1 MPNGNNYNIEKFVSR
16 TKIYLI
22 IIALLIIAICV
33 MNYKLIPMGVILF
46 TLIILYNNWTYRK
59 RKAEFSEQL
68 QDLTL
73 NVNTTAK
80 TTLINSPF
88 PLAIIETNGNIVWK
102 SEKYVSEFA
111 NVDINNSLNEL
122 LKEIKIKIEN
132 SDNKEKGQIDL
143 LANINNKN
151 YKILGSYVRS
161 HKYTNKNNHKNLK
174 KDFNANKIINEN
186 KDINSK
192 KDINVNKTTVKIDH
206 GDNEDY
212 TTILYFIDC
221 TEKIKLEKSIVDN
234 DYCLGIIMI
243 DNYEEISQRL
253 STEAKP
259 ILIAQVEKKLYD
271 WAEKYNSLIIKTDR
285 DRFFCITTHEQL
297 QNIVKDKVSILDEIK
312 NIDIPELSQATLSV
326 AFSNDG
332 KNIIEKDK
340 STRAV
345 IDIALGRG
353 GDQAIIKIDG
363 KYEFF
368 GGRTVEIEKRTKV
381 KARTVSNALKELIK
395 ESDNVILMGH
405 INGDMD
411 SIGSSLGLY
420 RFAQTLGKDA
430 KIINQ
435 TRGIGLENFIES
447 AQKTDE
453 YSKCFITEEQAMD
466 FIKPNTLLIVVDTN
480 KKSYVD
486 APSVLDKVNKVVVVD
501 HHRRSTDYIENAIL
515 TFHEVYASSASELV
529 TEILE
534 YSPVKVELTPLEKE
548 TLYAGIMLDTK
559 NFTFKTGVRTFEAC
573 AYLRKC
579 GVNIIRVKKWF
590 QSDLE
595 TYQTIAEIVSK
606 SEIINDS
613 IAISVYEE
621 NDKNA
626 NIIVAK
632 AADELLTIGGI
643 TASFVLGRMD
653 DKVYISGRSIGEIN
667 VQLILEKLGGG
678 GHITL
683 AGAQLENISLEDAK
697 QELINRINEY
707 FFETA
712 N

>member
-16 TKIYLI
+16 TKIYLVI
-22 IIALLIIAICV
+22 ITALLIIMCI
-33 MNYKLIPMGVILF
+33 MNYRLIPIGVVLF
-46 TLIILYNNWTYRK
+46 VLIILYNNWTNKK

-174 KDFNANKIINEN
+174 KDFNANKTI
-186 KDINSK
+186 
-192 KDINVNKTTVKIDH
+192 
-206 GDNEDY
+206 EDY

-221 TEKIKLEKSIVDN
+221 TEKFKLEKSIVDN
-234 DYCLGIIMI
+234 EYCLGIIMI

-259 ILIAQVEKKLYD
+259 ILIAQVEKKIYD

-297 QNIVKDKVSILDEIK
+297 ENIIKDKVSILDEIK

-353 GDQAIIKIDG
+353 GDQAIIKLDG

-395 ESDNVILMGH
+395 ESDNVVIMGH
-405 INGDMD
+405 VNGDMD
-411 SIGSSLGLY
+411 SIGSALGLY
-420 RFAQTLGKDA
+420 RLAVTLEKEA
-430 KIINQ
+430 RIINQ

-447 AQKTDE
+447 AQKTEE
-453 YSKCFITEEQAMD
+453 YSQCFITEEQATN

-480 KKSYVD
+480 KKSFVD
-486 APSVLDKVNKVVVVD
+486 APSVLEQVKKVVVVD

-534 YSPVKVELTPLEKE
+534 YAPVKIELTPLEKE
-548 TLYAGIMLDTK
+548 ALYAGIMLDTK

-595 TYQTIAEIVSK
+595 TYQTISEIVSK
-606 SEIINDS
+606 SEIMNDS
-613 IAISVYEE
+613 IAISMYEK

-626 NIIVAK
+626 NIIAAK

-643 TASFVLGRMD
+643 TASFVLGCTD
-653 DKVYISGRSIGEIN
+653 NKVYISGRSIGEIN

>member
-16 TKIYLI
+16 TKIYLVI
-22 IIALLIIAICV
+22 ITALLIIMCI
-33 MNYKLIPMGVILF
+33 MNYRLIPIGVVLF
-46 TLIILYNNWTYRK
+46 VLIILYNNWTNKK

-151 YKILGSYVRS
+151 YKVQGSYVRS
-161 HKYTNKNNHKNLK
+161 HKNTYRNNHRNQNKEINTNKTAEKNVHEGK
-174 KDFNANKIINEN
+174 
-186 KDINSK
+186 
-192 KDINVNKTTVKIDH
+192 
-206 GDNEDY
+206 EDY

-221 TEKIKLEKSIVDN
+221 TEKFKLEKSIVDN
-234 DYCLGIIMI
+234 EYCLGIIMI

-259 ILIAQVEKKLYD
+259 ILIAQVEKKIYD

-297 QNIVKDKVSILDEIK
+297 ANIIKDKVSILDEIK

-353 GDQAIIKIDG
+353 GDQAIIKLDG

-395 ESDNVILMGH
+395 ESDNVVIMGH
-405 INGDMD
+405 VNGDMD
-411 SIGSSLGLY
+411 SIGSALGLY
-420 RFAQTLGKDA
+420 RLAVTLEKEA
-430 KIINQ
+430 RIINQ

-447 AQKTDE
+447 AQKTEE
-453 YSKCFITEEQAMD
+453 YSQCFITEEQATN

-480 KKSYVD
+480 KKSFVD
-486 APSVLDKVNKVVVVD
+486 APSVLEQVKKVVVVD

-534 YSPVKVELTPLEKE
+534 YAPVKIELTPLEKE
-548 TLYAGIMLDTK
+548 ALYAGIMLDTK

-595 TYQTIAEIVSK
+595 TYQTISEIVSK
-606 SEIINDS
+606 SEIMNDS
-613 IAISVYEE
+613 IAISMYEK

-626 NIIVAK
+626 NIIAAK

-643 TASFVLGRMD
+643 TASFVLGCTD
-653 DKVYISGRSIGEIN
+653 NKVYISGRSIGEIN

>member
-111 NVDINNSLNEL
+111 DVDINNSLNEL

-132 SDNKEKGQIDL
+132 SDNKEKGQINL

-151 YKILGSYVRS
+151 YKVQGSYVRS
-161 HKYTNKNNHKNLK
+161 HKYTYKNNHRSQ
-174 KDFNANKIINEN
+174 NKEINTDKSTEN
-186 KDINSK
+186 KEIC
-192 KDINVNKTTVKIDH
+192 
-206 GDNEDY
+206 GNEDY

-221 TEKIKLEKSIVDN
+221 TEKFKLEKSIVDN

-447 AQKTDE
+447 AQRTDE

>member
-16 TKIYLI
+16 TKIYLVI
-22 IIALLIIAICV
+22 ITALLIIMCI
-33 MNYKLIPMGVILF
+33 MNYRLIPIGVVLF
-46 TLIILYNNWTYRK
+46 VLIILYNNWTNRK

-174 KDFNANKIINEN
+174 KDFNANKII
-186 KDINSK
+186 
-192 KDINVNKTTVKIDH
+192 
-206 GDNEDY
+206 EDY

-221 TEKIKLEKSIVDN
+221 TEKFKLEKSIVDN
-234 DYCLGIIMI
+234 EYCLGIIMI

-259 ILIAQVEKKLYD
+259 ILIAQVEKKIYD

-297 QNIVKDKVSILDEIK
+297 ENIIKDKVSILDEIK

-353 GDQAIIKIDG
+353 GDQAIIKLDG

-395 ESDNVILMGH
+395 ESDNVVIMGH
-405 INGDMD
+405 VNGDMD
-411 SIGSSLGLY
+411 SIGSALGLY
-420 RFAQTLGKDA
+420 RLAVTLEKEA
-430 KIINQ
+430 RIINQ

-447 AQKTDE
+447 AQKTEE
-453 YSKCFITEEQAMD
+453 YSQCFITEEQATN

-480 KKSYVD
+480 KKSFVD
-486 APSVLDKVNKVVVVD
+486 APSVLEQVKKVVVVD

-534 YSPVKVELTPLEKE
+534 YAPVKIELTPLEKE
-548 TLYAGIMLDTK
+548 ALYAGIMLDTK

-595 TYQTIAEIVSK
+595 TYQTISEIVSK
-606 SEIINDS
+606 SEIMNDS
-613 IAISVYEE
+613 IAISMYEK

-626 NIIVAK
+626 NIIAAK

-643 TASFVLGRMD
+643 TASFVLGCTD
-653 DKVYISGRSIGEIN
+653 NKVYISGRSIGEIN

>member
-16 TKIYLI
+16 TKIYLVIITALI
-22 IIALLIIAICV
+22 IIMCI
-33 MNYKLIPMGVILF
+33 MNYRLIPIGVVLF
-46 TLIILYNNWTYRK
+46 VLIILYNNWTNKK

-174 KDFNANKIINEN
+174 KDFNANKII
-186 KDINSK
+186 
-192 KDINVNKTTVKIDH
+192 
-206 GDNEDY
+206 EDY

-221 TEKIKLEKSIVDN
+221 TEKFKLEKSIVDN
-234 DYCLGIIMI
+234 EYCLGIIMI

-259 ILIAQVEKKLYD
+259 ILIAQVEKKIYD

-297 QNIVKDKVSILDEIK
+297 ENIIKDKVSILDEIK

-345 IDIALGRG
+345 IDIVLGRG
-353 GDQAIIKIDG
+353 GDQAIIKLDG

-395 ESDNVILMGH
+395 ESDNVVLMGH
-405 INGDMD
+405 VNGDMD
-411 SIGSSLGLY
+411 SIGSALGLY
-420 RFAQTLGKDA
+420 RLAVTLEKEA
-430 KIINQ
+430 RIINQ

-447 AQKTDE
+447 AQKTEE
-453 YSKCFITEEQAMD
+453 YSQCFITEEQATN

-480 KKSYVD
+480 KKSFVD
-486 APSVLDKVNKVVVVD
+486 APSVLEQVKKVVVVD

-534 YSPVKVELTPLEKE
+534 YAPVKIELTPLEKE
-548 TLYAGIMLDTK
+548 ALYAGIMLDTK

-595 TYQTIAEIVSK
+595 TYQTISEIVSK
-606 SEIINDS
+606 SEIMNDS
-613 IAISVYEE
+613 IAISMYEK

-626 NIIVAK
+626 NIIAAK

-643 TASFVLGRMD
+643 TASFVLGCTD
-653 DKVYISGRSIGEIN
+653 NKVYISGRSIGEIN

>member
-16 TKIYLI
+16 TKIYLVIITALI
-22 IIALLIIAICV
+22 IIMCI
-33 MNYKLIPMGVILF
+33 MNYRLIPIGVVLF
-46 TLIILYNNWTYRK
+46 VLIILYNNWTNKK

-111 NVDINNSLNEL
+111 NVDIDNSLNEL
-122 LKEIKIKIEN
+122 LKEIKIKIGN

-174 KDFNANKIINEN
+174 KDFNANKII
-186 KDINSK
+186 
-192 KDINVNKTTVKIDH
+192 
-206 GDNEDY
+206 EDY

-221 TEKIKLEKSIVDN
+221 TEKFKLEKSIVDN
-234 DYCLGIIMI
+234 EYCLGIIMI

-259 ILIAQVEKKLYD
+259 ILIAQVEKKIYD

-297 QNIVKDKVSILDEIK
+297 ENIIKDKVSILDEIK

-353 GDQAIIKIDG
+353 GDQAIIKLDG

-395 ESDNVILMGH
+395 ESDNVVIMGH
-405 INGDMD
+405 VNGDMD
-411 SIGSSLGLY
+411 SIGSALGLY
-420 RFAQTLGKDA
+420 RLAVTLEKEA
-430 KIINQ
+430 RIINQ

-447 AQKTDE
+447 AQKTEE
-453 YSKCFITEEQAMD
+453 YSQCFITEEQATN

-480 KKSYVD
+480 KKSFVD
-486 APSVLDKVNKVVVVD
+486 APSVLEQVKKVVVVD

-534 YSPVKVELTPLEKE
+534 YAPVKIELTPLEKE
-548 TLYAGIMLDTK
+548 ALYAGIMLDTK

-595 TYQTIAEIVSK
+595 TYQTISEIVSK
-606 SEIINDS
+606 SEIMNDS
-613 IAISVYEE
+613 IAISMYEK

-626 NIIVAK
+626 NIIAAK

-643 TASFVLGRMD
+643 TASFVLGCTD
-653 DKVYISGRSIGEIN
+653 NKVYISGRSIGEIN

>member
-1 MPNGNNYNIEKFVSR
+1 MPNGNNYNLEKFVSR
-16 TKIYLI
+16 TKIYLV
-22 IIALLIIAICV
+22 IIAMLLIAICF
-33 MNYKLIPMGVILF
+33 MNYKLIPLAIAIFILV
-46 TLIILYNNWTYRK
+46 LAYNRWTSKR
-59 RKAEFSEQL
+59 RKAEFSEEL
-68 QDLTL
+68 KDLTL

-88 PLAIIETNGNIVWK
+88 PLAIIETNGNMVWK

-111 NVDINNSLNEL
+111 NIDINDDLNDL
-122 LKEIKIKIEN
+122 LKEIKIKIDN
-132 SDNKEKGQIDL
+132 SDNKDKGKIDV
-143 LANINNKN
+143 NVTINNKN
-151 YKILGSYVRS
+151 YNVLGSYVRS
-161 HKYTNKNNHKNLK
+161 HKNKLNHK
-174 KDFNANKIINEN
+174 E
-186 KDINSK
+186 
-192 KDINVNKTTVKIDH
+192 KIDT
-206 GDNEDY
+206 EDY

-221 TEKIKLEKSIVDN
+221 TEKLKMEKLMKDK
-234 DYCLGIIMI
+234 DFCLGIIMI

-259 ILIAQVEKKLYD
+259 ILVAQVEKKIYD

-285 DRFFCITTHEQL
+285 DRFFCITTHEEL
-297 QNIVKDKVSILDEIK
+297 ENIIKDKVSILDEIK
-312 NIDIPELSQATLSV
+312 NIDIPELSQATLSI

-332 KNIIEKDK
+332 EDIIEKDK

-363 KYEFF
+363 KYDFF
-368 GGRTVEIEKRTKV
+368 GGRTVEVEKRTKI
-381 KARTVSNALKELIK
+381 KARTVSNALKELI
-395 ESDNVILMGH
+395 EGSDNVVIMGH
-405 INGDMD
+405 TNGDMD
-411 SIGSSLGLY
+411 SIGSAMGLY
-420 RFAQTLGKDA
+420 RLALTLGKEA
-430 KIINQ
+430 RIINQ
-435 TRGIGLENFIES
+435 TRGIGLENFISS

-453 YSKCFITEEQAMD
+453 YSECFITEEEATE
-466 FIKPNTLLIVVDTN
+466 FIKPESLLIVVDTN
-480 KKSYVD
+480 KKTYVD
-486 APSVLDKVNKVVVVD
+486 APSLLEKINKIVVID

-534 YSPVKVELTPLEKE
+534 YSQVKVELTTIEKE
-548 TLYAGIMLDTK
+548 ALYAGIMLDTK
-559 NFTFKTGVRTFEAC
+559 NFTFKTGVRTFEVC

-579 GVNIIRVKKWF
+579 GVNIIKVKKWF

-595 TYQTIAEIVSK
+595 TYQTIAKIVSESEIV
-606 SEIINDS
+606 NDT
-613 IAISVYEE
+613 IAISVYDKD
-621 NDKNA
+621 DKNA
-626 NIIVAK
+626 NIIAAK

-643 TASFVLGRMD
+643 TASFVLGKMD
-653 DKVYISGRSIGEIN
+653 NKIYISGRSIGEIN

-683 AGAQLENISLEDAK
+683 AGAQLEDISIEDAK

-707 FFETA
+707 IFETA

>member
-1 MPNGNNYNIEKFVSR
+1 M
-16 TKIYLI
+16 
-22 IIALLIIAICV
+22 
-33 MNYKLIPMGVILF
+33 LF
-46 TLIILYNNWTYRK
+46 
-59 RKAEFSEQL
+59 
-68 QDLTL
+68 
-73 NVNTTAK
+73 
-80 TTLINSPF
+80 
-88 PLAIIETNGNIVWK
+88 
-102 SEKYVSEFA
+102 
-111 NVDINNSLNEL
+111 
-122 LKEIKIKIEN
+122 
-132 SDNKEKGQIDL
+132 
-143 LANINNKN
+143 
-151 YKILGSYVRS
+151 RS
-161 HKYTNKNNHKNLK
+161 
-174 KDFNANKIINEN
+174 
-186 KDINSK
+186 
-192 KDINVNKTTVKIDH
+192 
-206 GDNEDY
+206 
-212 TTILYFIDC
+212 
-221 TEKIKLEKSIVDN
+221 
-234 DYCLGIIMI
+234 
-243 DNYEEISQRL
+243 
-253 STEAKP
+253 
-259 ILIAQVEKKLYD
+259 
-271 WAEKYNSLIIKTDR
+271 
-285 DRFFCITTHEQL
+285 
-297 QNIVKDKVSILDEIK
+297 
-312 NIDIPELSQATLSV
+312 
-326 AFSNDG
+326 
-332 KNIIEKDK
+332 
-340 STRAV
+340 
-345 IDIALGRG
+345 
-353 GDQAIIKIDG
+353 
-363 KYEFF
+363 

-411 SIGSSLGLY
+411 SIGSALGLY
-420 RFAQTLGKDA
+420 RLAITLEKDA
-430 KIINQ
+430 RIINQ

-453 YSKCFITEEQAMD
+453 YSKCFITEEQAID

-486 APSVLDKVNKVVVVD
+486 APSILDKVNKIVVVD

-534 YSPVKVELTPLEKE
+534 YSPVKIELTPLEKE
-548 TLYAGIMLDTK
+548 ALYAGIMLDTK

-595 TYQTIAEIVSK
+595 TYQTISEIVSK

-613 IAISVYEE
+613 IAISIYEK

-626 NIIVAK
+626 NIIAAK

-643 TASFVLGRMD
+643 TASFVLGSTD
-653 DKVYISGRSIGEIN
+653 NKVYISGRSIGEIN

>member
-16 TKIYLI
+16 TKIYLVIITALI
-22 IIALLIIAICV
+22 IIMCI
-33 MNYKLIPMGVILF
+33 MNYKLIPIGVVLF
-46 TLIILYNNWTYRK
+46 VLIILYNNWTNKK

-174 KDFNANKIINEN
+174 KDFNENKII
-186 KDINSK
+186 
-192 KDINVNKTTVKIDH
+192 
-206 GDNEDY
+206 EDY

-221 TEKIKLEKSIVDN
+221 TEKFKLEKSIVDN
-234 DYCLGIIMI
+234 EYCLGIIMI

-259 ILIAQVEKKLYD
+259 ILIAQVEKKIYD

-297 QNIVKDKVSILDEIK
+297 ENIIKDKVSILDEIK

-353 GDQAIIKIDG
+353 GDQAIIKLDG

-395 ESDNVILMGH
+395 ESDNVVLMGH
-405 INGDMD
+405 VNGDMD
-411 SIGSSLGLY
+411 SIGSALGLY
-420 RFAQTLGKDA
+420 RLAVTLEKEA
-430 KIINQ
+430 RIINQ

-447 AQKTDE
+447 AQKTEE
-453 YSKCFITEEQAMD
+453 YSQCFITEEQATN

-480 KKSYVD
+480 KKSFVD
-486 APSVLDKVNKVVVVD
+486 APSVLEQVKKVVVVD

-534 YSPVKVELTPLEKE
+534 YAPVKIELTPLEKE
-548 TLYAGIMLDTK
+548 ALYAGIMLDTK

-595 TYQTIAEIVSK
+595 TYQTISEIVSK
-606 SEIINDS
+606 SEIMNDS
-613 IAISVYEE
+613 IAISMYEK

-626 NIIVAK
+626 NIIAAK

-643 TASFVLGRMD
+643 TASFVLGCTD
-653 DKVYISGRSIGEIN
+653 NKVYISGRSIGEIN

>member
-111 NVDINNSLNEL
+111 DVDINNSLNEL

-132 SDNKEKGQIDL
+132 SDNKEKGQINL

-151 YKILGSYVRS
+151 YKVQGSYVRS
-161 HKYTNKNNHKNLK
+161 HKYTYKNNHRNQ
-174 KDFNANKIINEN
+174 NKEINTDKSTEN
-186 KDINSK
+186 KEIC
-192 KDINVNKTTVKIDH
+192 
-206 GDNEDY
+206 GNEDY

-221 TEKIKLEKSIVDN
+221 TEKFKLEKSIVDN

-447 AQKTDE
+447 AQRTDE

>member
-16 TKIYLI
+16 TKIYLVIITALI
-22 IIALLIIAICV
+22 IIMCI
-33 MNYKLIPMGVILF
+33 MNYRLIPIGVVLF
-46 TLIILYNNWTYRK
+46 VLIILYNNWTNKK

-174 KDFNANKIINEN
+174 KDINANKIINEN
-186 KDINSK
+186 KDIN
-192 KDINVNKTTVKIDH
+192 VNETTVKIDH
-206 GDNEDY
+206 GDKEDY

-221 TEKIKLEKSIVDN
+221 TEKFKLEKSIVDN
-234 DYCLGIIMI
+234 EYCLGIIMI

-259 ILIAQVEKKLYD
+259 ILIAQVEKKIYD

-297 QNIVKDKVSILDEIK
+297 ENIIKDKVSILDEIK

-353 GDQAIIKIDG
+353 GDQAIIKLDG

-395 ESDNVILMGH
+395 ESDNVVIMGH
-405 INGDMD
+405 VNGDMD
-411 SIGSSLGLY
+411 SIGSALGLY
-420 RFAQTLGKDA
+420 RLAVTLEKEA
-430 KIINQ
+430 RIINQ

-447 AQKTDE
+447 AQKTEE
-453 YSKCFITEEQAMD
+453 YSQCFITEEQATN

-480 KKSYVD
+480 KKSFVD
-486 APSVLDKVNKVVVVD
+486 APSVLEQVKKVVVVD

-534 YSPVKVELTPLEKE
+534 YAPVKIELTPLEKE
-548 TLYAGIMLDTK
+548 ALYAGIMLDTK

-595 TYQTIAEIVSK
+595 TYQTISEIVSK
-606 SEIINDS
+606 SEIMNDS
-613 IAISVYEE
+613 IAISMYEK

-626 NIIVAK
+626 NIIAAK

-643 TASFVLGRMD
+643 TASFVLGCTD
-653 DKVYISGRSIGEIN
+653 NKVYISGRSIGEIN

>member
-16 TKIYLI
+16 TKIYLVI
-22 IIALLIIAICV
+22 ITALLIIMCI
-33 MNYKLIPMGVILF
+33 MNYRLIPIGVVLF
-46 TLIILYNNWTYRK
+46 VLIILYNNWTNKK

-174 KDFNANKIINEN
+174 KDFNANKII
-186 KDINSK
+186 
-192 KDINVNKTTVKIDH
+192 
-206 GDNEDY
+206 EDY

-221 TEKIKLEKSIVDN
+221 TEKFKLEKSIVDN
-234 DYCLGIIMI
+234 EYCLGIIMI

-259 ILIAQVEKKLYD
+259 ILIAQVEKKIYD

-297 QNIVKDKVSILDEIK
+297 ENIIKDKVSILDEIK

-353 GDQAIIKIDG
+353 GDQAIIKLDG

-395 ESDNVILMGH
+395 ESDNVVIMGH
-405 INGDMD
+405 VNGDMD
-411 SIGSSLGLY
+411 SIGSALGLY
-420 RFAQTLGKDA
+420 RLAVTLEKEA
-430 KIINQ
+430 RIINQ

-447 AQKTDE
+447 AQKTEE
-453 YSKCFITEEQAMD
+453 YSQCFITEEQATN

-480 KKSYVD
+480 KKSFVD
-486 APSVLDKVNKVVVVD
+486 APSVLEQVKKVVVVD

-534 YSPVKVELTPLEKE
+534 YAPVKIELTPLEKE
-548 TLYAGIMLDTK
+548 ALYAGIMLDTK

-595 TYQTIAEIVSK
+595 TYQTISEIVSK
-606 SEIINDS
+606 SEIMNDS
-613 IAISVYEE
+613 IAISMYEK

-626 NIIVAK
+626 NIIAAK

-643 TASFVLGRMD
+643 TASFVLGCTD
-653 DKVYISGRSIGEIN
+653 NKVYISGRSIGEIN

>member
-16 TKIYLI
+16 TKIYLVI
-22 IIALLIIAICV
+22 ITALLIIMCI
-33 MNYKLIPMGVILF
+33 MNYRLIPIGVVLF
-46 TLIILYNNWTYRK
+46 VLIILYNNWTNKK

-174 KDFNANKIINEN
+174 KDINANKII
-186 KDINSK
+186 
-192 KDINVNKTTVKIDH
+192 
-206 GDNEDY
+206 EDY

-221 TEKIKLEKSIVDN
+221 TEKFKLEKSIVDN
-234 DYCLGIIMI
+234 EYCLGIIMI

-259 ILIAQVEKKLYD
+259 ILIAQVEKKIYD

-297 QNIVKDKVSILDEIK
+297 ENIIKDKVSILDEIK

-353 GDQAIIKIDG
+353 GDQAIIKLDG

-395 ESDNVILMGH
+395 ESDNVVIMGH
-405 INGDMD
+405 VNGDMD
-411 SIGSSLGLY
+411 SIGSALGLY
-420 RFAQTLGKDA
+420 RLAITLEKEA
-430 KIINQ
+430 RIINQ

-447 AQKTDE
+447 AQKTEE
-453 YSKCFITEEQAMD
+453 YSQCFITEEQATN

-480 KKSYVD
+480 KKSFVD
-486 APSVLDKVNKVVVVD
+486 APSVLEQVKKVVVVD

-534 YSPVKVELTPLEKE
+534 YAPVKIELTPLEKE
-548 TLYAGIMLDTK
+548 ALYAGIMLDTK

-595 TYQTIAEIVSK
+595 TYQTISEIVSK
-606 SEIINDS
+606 SEIMNDS
-613 IAISVYEE
+613 IAISMYEK

-626 NIIVAK
+626 NIIAAK

-643 TASFVLGRMD
+643 TASFVLGCTD
-653 DKVYISGRSIGEIN
+653 NKVYISGRSIGEIN